1 LLQPC
6 ARNIC
11 FPGLELSAAVPEEG
25 VVAGVLGGVVV
36 AGVLLGGVLL
46 GGVVPAVGVLDAGV
60 FAGVDE
66 AVAGDS
72 FFAVPV
78 LLWPGGVVVVPGVAG
93 VPDVEGVVA
102 VAAEVVSTDVV
113 VATSGAAVCAVS
125 DEAGTGCVA
134 VAVVSDTDA
143 FSRTVQPENASRAS
157 AAAITIRCIAMGL
170 LLDDVSVFEALP
182 LRYPETR

>member
-1 LLQPC
+1 V
-6 ARNIC
+6 
-11 FPGLELSAAVPEEG
+11 AVPEEG

-36 AGVLLGGVLL
+36 AGVLLGGVPLDGVLLDGVLL
-46 GGVVPAVGVLDAGV
+46 GGVVPAVGVLEAGV

-66 AVAGDS
+66 AVAGVS

-78 LLWPGGVVVVPGVAG
+78 LLWPGGVVVVPDVAG
-93 VPDVEGVVA
+93 VPDVVA
-102 VAAEVVSTDVV
+102 VAAEAVSADVV
-113 VATSGAAVCAVS
+113 VATSGAAICAVS

-134 VAVVSDTDA
+134 VAVVSDADA
-143 FSRTVQPENASRAS
+143 FSRTVQPENASSVS